1 MASVEIARLAREDL
15 AELIATRSLPAD
27 TEQRI
32 WRSLL
37 TLEQFP
43 RSGRPLTGAWSDYR
57 AMVGPWGWVIV
68 VYVYVERDDR
78 VAVVAFQDARS
89 ADSLSGPGWP

>member
-15 AELIATRSLPAD
+15 AGLIATRSLPAD
-27 TEQRI
+27 TEERI

-43 RSGRPLTGAWSDYR
+43 RSGRPLAGIWSDYR
-57 AMVGPWGWVIV
+57 ALVGPWDWVIA
-68 VYVYVERDDR
+68 VYTYVERDDR
-78 VAVVAFQDARS
+78 VVVVAFQDARS
-89 ADSLSGPGWP
+89 GGSAMSAGDA